1 MINAVILSWTTFIYL
16 AVFAFYLVRMVSGKE
31 LWGRL
36 GTVTALIG
44 LFAHTAALILRWITS
59 YQMGIGHAP
68 LSNLYESLIFFA
80 WSIMTLYLI
89 VEWRTKSRS
98 LGTFVV
104 PVAFLCMA
112 FASLSPNISSRIQ
125 PLIPAL
131 QSNWLVSHVITCFLG
146 YAAFTVAFA
155 SGLMALLTGMKRNNR
170 VANRSGMQGKN
181 EPPSPMTATTRQFI
195 SLIPAPDVLDE
206 LIYQSAVLGFVFL
219 AIGIMTGSIWAH
231 YAWGSYW
238 SWDPKETWSLITW
251 LIYAIM
257 LHARYVRGW
266 RGKRMAVMA
275 IIGFICVLITYLG
288 VNYLPGL
295 HSYQ

>member
-1 MINAVILSWTTFIYL
+1 MSNTVILSWTTFIYL
-16 AVFAFYLVRMVSGKE
+16 AVFAFYLVRIVSGKE

-36 GTVTALIG
+36 GTITALIG
-44 LFAHTAALILRWITS
+44 LSAHTAALILRWIAS
-59 YQMGIGHAP
+59 YQIGIGRVP
-68 LSNLYESLIFFA
+68 LSNFYESLIFFA
-80 WSIMTLYLI
+80 WSIMLLYLI
-89 VEWRTKSRS
+89 IEWRTKSRS

-131 QSNWLVSHVITCFLG
+131 QSNWLASHVITCFLG

-155 SGLMALLTGMKRNNR
+155 AGLMVLLKEMERDTSMSDGS
-170 VANRSGMQGKN
+170 VPGKKN
-181 EPPSPMTATTRQFI
+181 VTPPPTNFQRFI
-195 SLIPAPDVLDE
+195 RHIPESDILDE

-266 RGKRMAVMA
+266 RRRRMAIMA

>member
-1 MINAVILSWTTFIYL
+1 MINTVILSWTTFIYF
-16 AVFAFYLVRMVSGKE
+16 AAFAFYLVRMVSVRE
-31 LWGRL
+31 RWGRL
-36 GTVTALIG
+36 GTATAQIG
-44 LFAHTAALILRWITS
+44 LFTHTAALILRWVAS

-80 WSIMTLYLI
+80 WSIMAFYLI
-89 VEWRTKSRS
+89 VEWRTNNRS

-131 QSNWLVSHVITCFLG
+131 QSNWLASHVITCFLG
-146 YAAFTVAFA
+146 YAAFTVAFG
-155 SGLMALLTGMKRNNR
+155 SGLMLLLKGLERNER
-170 VANRSGMQGKN
+170 AANGSGMHGKN
-181 EPPSPMTATTRQFI
+181 EPPSPMNATMQRFI
-195 SLIPAPDVLDE
+195 NLIPAPGVLDE
-206 LIYQSAVLGFVFL
+206 LIYQSTVLGFVFL
-219 AIGIMTGSIWAH
+219 TIGIMTGSIWAH

-251 LIYAIM
+251 LVYAVM
-257 LHARYVRGW
+257 LHARHVRGW
-266 RGKRMAVMA
+266 RGQRMAVMA